1 MSCLYKLIVFPFWF
15 SAGTAIGAG
24 SQTIRV
30 APPGSTIIRAAS
42 GAHTLTPGSKQI
54 ITVHKAGGVAQGG
67 GTGQPQIVTLVKTS
81 QGMTVAT
88 VCTFCNK
95 TSFII

>member
-1 MSCLYKLIVFPFWF
+1 LTTLRFEQSFTYSNHKQDSNLNLYVF
-15 SAGTAIGAG
+15 STGGNQ
-24 SQTIRV
+24 QTIRV

-42 GAHTLTPGSKQI
+42 GATLTPGSKQI
-54 ITVHKAGGVAQGG
+54 ITVHKAGNTSHGG

-88 VCTFCNK
+88 V
-95 TSFII
+95 SSA